1 MADMADSAAVVAGR
15 GCVFF
20 PIGLGHLEGTEALE
34 RAGVLVAI
42 VQLGPRA
49 KAAISLVEL
58 TTTPAAGARR

>member
-1 MADMADSAAVVAGR
+1 
-15 GCVFF
+15 VFF